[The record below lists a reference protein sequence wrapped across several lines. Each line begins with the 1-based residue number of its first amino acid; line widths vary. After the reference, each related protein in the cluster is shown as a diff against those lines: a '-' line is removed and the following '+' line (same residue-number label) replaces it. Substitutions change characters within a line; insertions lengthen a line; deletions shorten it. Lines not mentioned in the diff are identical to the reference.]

1 MGSQTKI
8 MVIEDDA
15 LMSSLLE
22 ILLGLEGYSVVKIGK
37 EESLDDVLTALRQ
50 ENPALV
56 LMDVH
61 MKNWDGFELLSR
73 LRRHDEFDFI
83 RVLMSS
89 GADYDQRSRESGADG
104 FIMKPYMPEE
114 LVGKINEVLGA

>member
-1 MGSQTKI
+1 

-15 LMSSLLE
+15 LMNSLLE
-22 ILLGLEGYSVVKIGK
+22 IFLGLEGYSVVKIDK
-37 EESLDDVLTALRQ
+37 EESLDDVMTALRL

-61 MKNWDGFELLSR
+61 MQKWDGFELLGR
-73 LRRHDEFDFI
+73 LRQQDEFDFI

-89 GADYDQRSRESGADG
+89 GADYDQRSREAGADG

>member
-1 MGSQTKI
+1 

-22 ILLGLEGYSVVKIGK
+22 ILLGLEGYSVVKIGR
-37 EESLDDVLTALRQ
+37 EASLDAVLAALRL

-61 MKNWDGFELLSR
+61 MQKWDGFELLNE
-73 LRRHDEFDFI
+73 LRTQREFDCI

-114 LVGKINEVLGA
+114 LVGKIKGVLGA